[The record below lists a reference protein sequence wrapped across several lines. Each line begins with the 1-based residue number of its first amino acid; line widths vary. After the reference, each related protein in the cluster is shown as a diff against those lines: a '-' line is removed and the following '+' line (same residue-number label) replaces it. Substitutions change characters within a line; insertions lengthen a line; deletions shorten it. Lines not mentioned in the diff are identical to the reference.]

1 MTPEK
6 FLINYI
12 NKIWKLKLR
21 FVKAGETLSQSLSGS
36 SQIRS
41 TNAVAISLIL
51 LITAGET

>member
-41 TNAVAISLIL
+41 TSAVAISLIL

>member
-1 MTPEK
+1 LTPEK